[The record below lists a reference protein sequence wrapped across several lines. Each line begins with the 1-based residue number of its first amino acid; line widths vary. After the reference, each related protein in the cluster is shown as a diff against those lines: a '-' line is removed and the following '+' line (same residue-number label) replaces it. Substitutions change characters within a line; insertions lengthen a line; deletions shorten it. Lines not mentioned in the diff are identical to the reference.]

1 MGFES
6 MTRGMLIALHLA
18 GAALVTGCPSMTTMG
33 TARTLDVGETQFF
46 IAPEYSRFS
55 MGGQPLSEPT
65 VELGGRYGITDEI
78 EVGARVWLP
87 GYAID
92 TKIALLRS
100 ESEETGWDLSIA
112 PAVSYLGSM
121 SGTAEGSGY
130 ELHVT
135 TLYLPL
141 LIGYNLGGGNSVVI
155 GPRIADQI
163 WTTEDQED
171 TTANL
176 LYVGS
181 SLSFVWKV
189 TDGIR
194 IAPEVALAAP
204 IVESVPGF
212 GTDVGVGATLF
223 QAGVGFIFGG

>member
-1 MGFES
+1 MNRTS
-6 MTRGMLIALHLA
+6 LTAILIA
-18 GAALVTGCPSMTTMG
+18 GASLLCGCPSMTTMG
-33 TARTLDVGETQFF
+33 TARTLDQGETQFF
-46 IAPEYSRFS
+46 VAPEYSRFS

-65 VELGGRYGITDEI
+65 VEIGGRYGITDEV

-87 GYAID
+87 GYAVD

-100 ESEETGWDLSIA
+100 ETEDSGWDLSVA
-112 PAVSYLGSM
+112 PAVSYMGSM

-135 TLYLPL
+135 TIYLPL
-141 LIGYNLGGGNSVVI
+141 LIGYNLGGGNSVVL
-155 GPRIADQI
+155 GARLADQI

-176 LYVGS
+176 LYIGS

-189 TDGIR
+189 AEGIR

-204 IVESVPGF
+204 VVESVPGF
-212 GTDVGVGATLF
+212 GTDVGIGATLL
-223 QAGVGFIFGG
+223 QAGVAFIFGG

>member
-1 MGFES
+1 MNRI
-6 MTRGMLIALHLA
+6 TLITLILA
-18 GAALVTGCPSMTTMG
+18 CASLTAGCPSMTTMG
-33 TARTLDVGETQFF
+33 TARTLDAGETQFF
-46 IAPEYSRFS
+46 VAPEYSRFS
-55 MGGQPLSEPT
+55 LGGEPLSEPT
-65 VELGGRYGITDEI
+65 VEIGGRYGITDDV

-100 ESEETGWDLSIA
+100 ESEETGWDISVA
-112 PAVSYLGSM
+112 PALSYLGSM

-141 LIGYNLGGGNSVVI
+141 LMGYNLGGGNSVVL
-155 GPRIADQI
+155 GARIADQI
-163 WTTEDQED
+163 WTTEDQAD

-176 LYVGS
+176 LYVGG

-189 TDGIR
+189 ADGIR

-212 GTDVGVGATLF
+212 GTDVGIGATLF
-223 QAGVGFIFGG
+223 QAGIAFLFGG